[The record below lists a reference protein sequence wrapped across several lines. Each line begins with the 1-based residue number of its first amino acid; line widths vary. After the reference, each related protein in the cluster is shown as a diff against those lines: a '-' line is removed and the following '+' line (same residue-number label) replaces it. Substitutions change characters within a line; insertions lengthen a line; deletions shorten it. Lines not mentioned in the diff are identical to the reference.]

1 MIITRNNMPQMI
13 NLKKITLN
21 LMMIKKNPITSM
33 KKKKNLKLRRTT
45 AVTVITMSP
54 LLKKDREDL
63 VVGLEQEAVAAC

>member
-1 MIITRNNMPQMI
+1 MIITRNNRRKMI